1 MERIPRGVYT
11 QKFREQAVKLVQ
23 VEGVGIAEASRR
35 LSLPVG
41 SLKKWLLTA
50 RAGKLGEIGKSQKPL
65 TDLELELARTKK
77 ELAEVKLERDL
88 LKKCAA
94 YFAKE
99 SR

>member
-1 MERIPRGVYT
+1 MEQISRGIYT
-11 QKFREQAVKLVQ
+11 QEFREQAVKLVET
-23 VEGVGIAEASRR
+23 EGLAIKEAARR

-41 SLKKWLLTA
+41 GLKNWLYAA
-50 RAGKLGEIGKSQKPL
+50 RAGKLEAVGKMQKLL
-65 TDLELELARTKK
+65 TETELELARLKK